1 MAAGEKK
8 ENKLIERHGSKK
20 AYEPGREEKK
30 KTRKDGSDQDQEA
43 LQNYR
48 GEIINT

>member
-30 KTRKDGSDQDQEA
+30 HEKMGAIRIKKLDKITEER
-43 LQNYR
+43 
-48 GEIINT
+48 

>member
-20 AYEPGREEKK
+20 AYELGREEKNP
-30 KTRKDGSDQDQEA
+30 RKDGSDQDQEA
-43 LQNYR
+43 
-48 GEIINT
+48 

>member
-20 AYEPGREEKK
+20 AYEPGRGKK
-30 KTRKDGSDQDQEA
+30 KKRKDGSDQDQEA
-43 LQNYR
+43 
-48 GEIINT
+48 

>member
-20 AYEPGREEKK
+20 AHKPGREEKK
-30 KTRKDGSDQDQEA
+30 NTEDGSDHDQEA
-43 LQNYR
+43 RQNYR
-48 GEIINT
+48 GEMINT